1 MGKSI
6 RKSSIILQVHSMGE
20 IAGTQRTSEVENR
33 EVQKV
38 PFETTAFF
46 FYQWYGYVLSNS
58 TIITFFQLSR
68 ILCMHLILVKYI
80 PEALPL
86 THHETKIYLSTHI

>member
-38 PFETTAFF
+38 YFDPTAFF
-46 FYQWYGYVLSNS
+46 FNQCYGYVLSIQQS
-58 TIITFFQLSR
+58 LHFFNYHAF
-68 ILCMHLILVKYI
+68 C
-80 PEALPL
+80 AC
-86 THHETKIYLSTHI
+86 T

>member
-38 PFETTAFF
+38 
-46 FYQWYGYVLSNS
+46 
-58 TIITFFQLSR
+58 TF
-68 ILCMHLILVKYI
+68 
-80 PEALPL
+80 
-86 THHETKIYLSTHI
+86 